1 MCIQGSSHSWLKKK
15 DGSPFSTFQRPI
27 IQSSWMARL
36 AVTPYVTYTLPQHIF
51 APTGAPPAWKDPGGG
66 GSGHVHFA
74 MLTAQYKKQ
83 QLYGVMKTANCK
95 PQSTYQM
102 PLAEILKYQ
111 ASYKRFPQVVTNHPF
126 WITLIRFHCSASGLK
141 WRSWARHLMG

>member
-1 MCIQGSSHSWLKKK
+1 MARLFRLSNGRL
-15 DGSPFSTFQRPI
+15 F
-27 IQSSWMARL
+27 QSSWMARL

-51 APTGAPPAWKDPGGG
+51 APTGAPPAWGDPGGG

>member
-1 MCIQGSSHSWLKKK
+1 MLLPLDFVSIMCIQGSSHSWLKKK
-15 DGSPFSTFQRPI
+15 DGSPFLTFQRPI

-111 ASYKRFPQVVTNHPF
+111 VPNFVQKISTGSDKPPILDYIDSFS
-126 WITLIRFHCSASGLK
+126 L
-141 WRSWARHLMG
+141 